1 MDKVFQK
8 FLRSGID
15 LSPVG
20 VERREDNNPYF
31 CTPKGASIFGWAGVD
46 GIHFCFVRDFG
57 GMVFSVSPMNSAP
70 DFVHP
75 LANDF
80 EDFLRLLLACSDS
93 AALEQAWM
101 WGKAQFEAFLQDNPP
116 TQDQQRTLSELAEK
130 MKLTPMEQ
138 PWVYI
143 KKLQASFDY
152 SKIKYTE
159 DYYDVDMNP
168 EAEPTMPE
176 WKVYF
181 EGNFWGHSGK
191 DHAGTEIRLN
201 KQFDW
206 ARHHWVIPA
215 AYSCSKGLVMD
226 FCMRTP
232 EEDIR
237 KFITKWDLHP
247 ENDSCEYFTQE
258 QQMQIDLDN
267 PLCLDFIPR
276 LELNGKTM
284 LTSHGCSVVFNP
296 CLPDGVINEA
306 EAKWALEHYDLD
318 TSYGWMIFRAAFPWT
333 SKRRPEIKAL
343 SLTMEQQSCRVPGPH
358 FKAHAPG
365 DSFSFLHPVSGKK
378 YTLTVQELE
387 QQTISEKRYG
397 SDRWFYPTH
406 FTAMSYTLSPEP
418 DSDVTICDCAEGDKP
433 LKIAP
438 CSDRYAPE
446 ARNDIPCIGIITE
459 YGLPAIGFCSICY
472 AMASLIGYFIEDKSV
487 PKIVDGIFYILVVLS
502 LPVSFWGV
510 SIYGLYKSRLEKQHK
525 HKFDRLF
532 YISAISE
539 MPDNYNIDRYHLSCY
554 DFIDNEGMFDIERW
568 RAYELSRYD
577 QGISRILIDRHHHRL
592 IPTDF
597 NKSNSEP

>member
-101 WGKAQFEAFLQDNPP
+101 WDKAQFEAFLQDNPP

-358 FKAHAPG
+358 FKVHAPG

-378 YTLTVQELE
+378 YTLTVQELD

-433 LKIAP
+433 LEIAP

-446 ARNDIPCIGIITE
+446 ARNDIACIGII
-459 YGLPAIGFCSICY
+459 GGADGPIAIVCGDSSKEKLHAVCS
-472 AMASLIGYFIEDKSV
+472 SLHFE
-487 PKIVDGIFYILVVLS
+487 
-502 LPVSFWGV
+502 PV
-510 SIYGLYKSRLEKQHK
+510 
-525 HKFDRLF
+525 
-532 YISAISE
+532 
-539 MPDNYNIDRYHLSCY
+539 
-554 DFIDNEGMFDIERW
+554 EGDIEW
-568 RAYELSRYD
+568 RIVFNIKSSNEMSL
-577 QGISRILIDRHHHRL
+577 GLI
-592 IPTDF
+592 
-597 NKSNSEP
+597 

>member
-46 GIHFCFVRDFG
+46 GIHFCFVRGFG

-101 WGKAQFEAFLQDNPP
+101 WDKAQFEAFLQDNPP
-116 TQDQQRTLSELAEK
+116 
-130 MKLTPMEQ
+130 
-138 PWVYI
+138 
-143 KKLQASFDY
+143 
-152 SKIKYTE
+152 
-159 DYYDVDMNP
+159 
-168 EAEPTMPE
+168 
-176 WKVYF
+176 
-181 EGNFWGHSGK
+181 
-191 DHAGTEIRLN
+191 
-201 KQFDW
+201 
-206 ARHHWVIPA
+206 
-215 AYSCSKGLVMD
+215 
-226 FCMRTP
+226 
-232 EEDIR
+232 
-237 KFITKWDLHP
+237 
-247 ENDSCEYFTQE
+247 TQE

-433 LKIAP
+433 LEIAP

-446 ARNDIPCIGIITE
+446 ARNDIACIGII
-459 YGLPAIGFCSICY
+459 GGADGPIAIVCGDSSKEKLHAVCS
-472 AMASLIGYFIEDKSV
+472 SLHFE
-487 PKIVDGIFYILVVLS
+487 
-502 LPVSFWGV
+502 PV
-510 SIYGLYKSRLEKQHK
+510 
-525 HKFDRLF
+525 
-532 YISAISE
+532 
-539 MPDNYNIDRYHLSCY
+539 
-554 DFIDNEGMFDIERW
+554 EGDIEW
-568 RAYELSRYD
+568 RIVFNIKSSNEMSL
-577 QGISRILIDRHHHRL
+577 GLI
-592 IPTDF
+592 
-597 NKSNSEP
+597 